1 MPPFQTRRD
10 SLVSFDG
17 GERGSVEVARPDKL
31 RFWTDR
37 DWPAMPAGISR
48 GAGLSYAA
56 ASFGAGAVSIE
67 HHYYNRIIAF
77 DERSGE
83 LIVEA
88 GADLWT
94 CQHFL
99 LSRGFYLAC
108 HPGHGR
114 ITIGGCVAADVH
126 GKNPWRDGTF
136 SAQVRGLT
144 LLHPDHGIL
153 TLDRNE
159 HIDLLALTCGAY
171 GLTGHILTVRLEARA
186 LESPGLRLVR
196 RAFASLADAFDDLR
210 HAVQSADFAYS
221 WHDLSSA
228 RGTHFVFSAT
238 ADPGAEPFDGAG
250 MAAEAPSLSAA
261 GQRLSPVN
269 FYNRLSLPLFNAAYR
284 FKTRRFRQGR
294 SISMIEALFP
304 IHGSEIYFSLYG
316 RRGFHEY
323 QALVPFDQ
331 AVSFVDRVRR
341 CASRRNVA
349 IALCS
354 AKAFGG
360 EGRFIRFAGEGISV
374 AFNFPRGRSAT
385 ELMADIDSLVV
396 EIGGRPNIAKDS
408 RLPAEVARACYPGFE
423 DFRAELLRFDPKR
436 RIRSSLSERLQL

>member
-10 SLVSFDG
+10 TLVSFDG
-17 GERGSVEVARPDKL
+17 GDRCSVEVARPDKL

-37 DWPAMPAGISR
+37 DWATMPAGISR

-56 ASFGAGAVSIE
+56 ASFGAGAVSLE
-67 HHYYNRIIAF
+67 HHHYNRIIGF

-83 LIVEA
+83 LTVEA

-99 LSRGFYLAC
+99 LSRGFYLVC

-136 SAQVRGLT
+136 SAQVLGLT

-153 TLDRNE
+153 ILDRDQDG
-159 HIDLLALTCGAY
+159 DLLSLTCGAF

-196 RAFASLADAFDDLR
+196 RSFANLGDAFDDLWN
-210 HAVQSADFAYS
+210 AVQSADYAYS
-221 WHDLSSA
+221 WHDLSS
-228 RGTHFVFSAT
+228 RRETHFVFAAA
-238 ADPGAEPFDGAG
+238 ADPHGEPFGGAG
-250 MAAEAPSLSAA
+250 MTEPPPLPTA
-261 GQRLSPVN
+261 GQRFSPVN
-269 FYNRLSLPLFNAAYR
+269 FYNRLSVPIINAAYR
-284 FKTRRFRQGR
+284 YKTRRFRHGR
-294 SISMIEALFP
+294 SMSMIEALFP
-304 IHGSEIYFSLYG
+304 LDGSEIYFSLYG

-323 QALVPFDQ
+323 QALVPLAQ
-331 AVSFVDRVRR
+331 AVNFVERVRR
-341 CASRRNVA
+341 CAARRNVA

-354 AKAFGG
+354 AKAFAGQ
-360 EGRFIRFAGEGISV
+360 GRFIRFAGEGISI
-374 AFNFPRGRSAT
+374 AFNFPRGKGCMD
-385 ELMADIDSLVV
+385 LMADIDALLI

-408 RLPAEVARACYPGFE
+408 RLPAEIARACYPGFE
-423 DFRAELLRFDPKR
+423 DFRTGLLRFDPR
-436 RIRSSLSERLQL
+436 RCIRSSLSERLQL